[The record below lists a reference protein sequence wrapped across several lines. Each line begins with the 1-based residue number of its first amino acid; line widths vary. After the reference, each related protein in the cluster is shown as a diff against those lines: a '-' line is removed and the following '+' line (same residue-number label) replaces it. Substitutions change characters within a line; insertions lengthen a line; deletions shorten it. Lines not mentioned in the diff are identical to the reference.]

1 VGQART
7 LIAISRSVGLPKPSS
22 QLMQAR
28 DEKFMRIA
36 EAAENAL
43 KIRQDSGSPIRGTG
57 KWSLITR
64 KSTLDDL

>member
-1 VGQART
+1 
-7 LIAISRSVGLPKPSS
+7 
-22 QLMQAR
+22 MQAR
-28 DEKFMRIA
+28 DLKFMRIA
-36 EAAENAL
+36 EAAESAL